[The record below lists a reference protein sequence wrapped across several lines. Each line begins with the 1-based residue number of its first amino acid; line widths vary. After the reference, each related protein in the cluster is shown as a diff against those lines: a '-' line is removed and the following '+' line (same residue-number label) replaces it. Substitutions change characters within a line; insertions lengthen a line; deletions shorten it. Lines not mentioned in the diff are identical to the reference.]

1 MFNRRQLIQYACPIC
16 DAEYGAT
23 PETAGHNHNCGHCKT
38 DFLIPV
44 GLRPREVSVGDS
56 PGRKLSP
63 QETAAFYATHPASRE
78 MVARRPVPMELASDD
93 IDRTQHLPSP
103 THRPE
108 GDDKPVELR
117 FGRMIGMKVDV
128 DGKTRN
134 AMATTFLGG
143 ILVAL
148 GTIIAL
154 RFGVKTKS

>member
-1 MFNRRQLIQYACPIC
+1 MFNRRQLIQYACATC
-16 DAEYGAT
+16 DAEYGAL
-23 PETAGHNHNCGHCKT
+23 PEKAGNKQTCGHCKT
-38 DFLIPV
+38 EFLIPV
-44 GLRPREVSVGDS
+44 GLTPREVSVGGP
-56 PGRKLSP
+56 PGRKISP

-93 IDRTQHLPSP
+93 IDRTQHLSSP

-143 ILVAL
+143 LLVAL
-148 GTIIAL
+148 GAIIFA

>member
-1 MFNRRQLIQYACPIC
+1 M
-16 DAEYGAT
+16 
-23 PETAGHNHNCGHCKT
+23 
-38 DFLIPV
+38 
-44 GLRPREVSVGDS
+44 
-56 PGRKLSP
+56 
-63 QETAAFYATHPASRE
+63 
-78 MVARRPVPMELASDD
+78 MARRPVPMELASDD

-103 THRPE
+103 AHRPE

-143 ILVAL
+143 LLVAL
-148 GTIIAL
+148 GAIIFA

>member
-1 MFNRRQLIQYACPIC
+1 MFNRRQLIEYACPTC
-16 DAEYGAT
+16 NAGYGSY
-23 PETAGHNHNCGHCKT
+23 PVKAGTGTNCGNCKT

-56 PGRKLSP
+56 PGRKFSP

-78 MVARRPVPMELASDD
+78 MVARQPVPFELASDD

-103 THRPE
+103 TYRPE

-117 FGRMIGMKVDV
+117 LGRMIGMKVDV

-143 ILVAL
+143 LLVAL
-148 GTIIAL
+148 GAIIFA